1 MHIDRLIKRQI
12 KGPRIQKIDW
22 SFWRM
27 EIIAFATELICKAS
41 IAIQPLYCTMKQE
54 SFIHCYRFVNKFILK
69 CHIFD
74 RLCEKFNSAGTWI
87 TNNHSQL
94 MLFITHTHTTVVSKV
109 CIHFDRVSKFHG
121 CLPFVRFILQN
132 LWQDTTHYAWF
143 IICACMYMNACL
155 SVSLCR
161 LSIIRCNFIYAVNL
175 PKIFSIK
182 AGINVFEI

>member
-1 MHIDRLIKRQI
+1 MQSFNCNTTIVLHNEAGIIYSLLSICEQI
-12 KGPRIQKIDW
+12 
-22 SFWRM
+22 
-27 EIIAFATELICKAS
+27 
-41 IAIQPLYCTMKQE
+41 
-54 SFIHCYRFVNKFILK
+54 
-69 CHIFD
+69 
-74 RLCEKFNSAGTWI
+74 
-87 TNNHSQL
+87 HSQVSHIRSF
-94 MLFITHTHTTVVSKV
+94 MWEVQFGWHMNNKQPFTADVVFNTHTHTTVVSKV